1 MLGRK
6 SRLRCRH
13 LTSRSHPCYETR
25 VAPLLKWLEDNWFSL
40 LQSIGIISGFVF
52 TALTLRRDTKS
63 RKRTEVLALTQQHRE
78 LWSEVH
84 RRPELARILQTEV
97 NLVAQP
103 ISTAEEEYLNLII
116 IHFNTGWQ
124 LAREG
129 ASLTLQTLR
138 KDVRTFF
145 SLPVPRA
152 VWEQSKSA
160 RDPEFVRFVEKGLPP
175 RVSDH
180 C

>member
-1 MLGRK
+1 MRGRK
-6 SRLRCRH
+6 SRLCCRH

-25 VAPLLKWLEDNWFSL
+25 VAPLLKWLENNWFSL
-40 LQSIGIISGFVF
+40 LQSIGIITGFSF
-52 TALTLRRDTKS
+52 TALTLRRDAKS
-63 RKRTEVLALTQQHRE
+63 RRRTEALALAQQHRE

-84 RRPELARILQTEV
+84 RRPELARILQTET
-97 NLVAQP
+97 NLVEKP

-116 IHFNTGWQ
+116 VHFNTGWQ

-129 ASLTLQTLR
+129 ALLNVKALA

-145 SLPVPRA
+145 NLPVPRS

-160 RDPEFVRFVEKGLPP
+160 RDPEFVRFIEKTLTK
-175 RVSDH
+175 RRNEH
-180 C
+180 R